1 MISRVRAVTVRAGR
15 VAVTA
20 VVLVLAAPAAPALAE
35 QTPGVGECF
44 DLDPGMF
51 SSASGGPGRWPA
63 VDAVPCSQ
71 PHTYEITGLGLLP
84 DDVDG
89 VEAARSACTDLA
101 VWSAVGVNRAVAGI
115 VTDPLRVES
124 RAFLVGTRPQAWVC
138 GAVAVEYRGRAGAT
152 PVPLEST
159 VEGLTRRDARALR
172 HCAEAS
178 DGRSALA
185 PAVTTACTTRP
196 RWQERTWVLWSAL
209 FDDNPGRAVLRARA
223 AELCGARAVASVPRA
238 EEWIAGLPIT
248 RCHTKYP

>member
-1 MISRVRAVTVRAGR
+1 V
-15 VAVTA
+15 VTA
-20 VVLVLAAPAAPALAE
+20 AVLVLAVPAAPALAD
-35 QTPGVGECF
+35 QTPGVGECY
-44 DLDPGMF
+44 DLDPGAF
-51 SSASGGPGRWPA
+51 GSAAGGPGRWP
-63 VDAVPCSQ
+63 DAEPVPCSQ
-71 PHTYEITGLGLLP
+71 PHTFEITGLGLLP
-84 DDVDG
+84 EDADG
-89 VEAARSACTDLA
+89 AEAARSACTDLA

-138 GAVAVEYRGRAGAT
+138 GAVAVEYRGRAGAV
-152 PVPLEST
+152 PIPLEST
-159 VEGLTRRDARALR
+159 VEGLSRRDARALR

-178 DGRSALA
+178 GGRSALA

-223 AELCGARAVASVPRA
+223 AELCGQRAVASVPRA
-238 EEWIAGLPIT
+238 EEWISGLPLT